1 MKKDL
6 KTLSFSL
13 IVAACFLVSLA
24 STINAFM
31 LNKEVDSLKQ
41 ELGITQDN
49 KKENSTTE
57 LRKTTDNNTTK
68 IKEIENKIDEQ
79 NKMLEEMNKTV
90 ENVNNHFGAIET
102 SVNDVTKYGQAIS
115 DLESRVIITEGYIKK
130 SKDYLGSLSMS
141 STSTTN
147 AQKYIYCMQQ
157 YVKGNNNSST
167 CS

>member
-1 MKKDL
+1 MRKDL

-31 LNKEVDSLKQ
+31 LNKEVDTLKQ
-41 ELGITQDN
+41 ELGITQDS

-57 LRKTTDNNTTK
+57 LRKTTDGNTTK

-79 NKMLEEMNKTV
+79 NKKFEEMNKTV
-90 ENVNNHFGAIET
+90 ENVNNHFGAIEA
-102 SVNDVTKYGQAIS
+102 SINDVTKYGSAIS
-115 DLESRVIITEGYIKK
+115 DLESRVIITEAYVKK
-130 SKDYLGSLSMS
+130 SKDYLNSMTAS

-157 YVKGNNNSST
+157 YVKGNTNTT
-167 CS
+167 CN

>member
-41 ELGITQDN
+41 ELGINQDS
-49 KKENSTTE
+49 KRENSTVE
-57 LRKTTDNNTTK
+57 LRKTGA
-68 IKEIENKIDEQ
+68 
-79 NKMLEEMNKTV
+79 V
-90 ENVNNHFGAIET
+90 EA
-102 SVNDVTKYGQAIS
+102 SVNDVTKYGSAIS
-115 DLESRVIITEGYIKK
+115 DLESRVILTEAYIKK
-130 SKDYLGSLSMS
+130 SKDNLSQLSSS

-157 YVKGNNNSST
+157 YVNGVSSSST
-167 CS
+167 CN

>member
-41 ELGITQDN
+41 ELGITEDG
-49 KKENSTTE
+49 KRDNSTVE
-57 LRKTTDNNTTK
+57 LRKTTDGNTTK

-79 NKMLEEMNKTV
+79 NKKLEDMNKTV
-90 ENVNNHFGAIET
+90 ENVNSHFGAIEA
-102 SVNDVTKYGQAIS
+102 SVNDVTKYGSAIS
-115 DLESRVIITEGYIKK
+115 DLESRVIVTEAYIKK
-130 SKDYLGSLSMS
+130 SKDNLSHLS
-141 STSTTN
+141 SSSNSTTN

-157 YVKGNNNSST
+157 YVNGVSSSST
-167 CS
+167 CN